1 MGRPKKE
8 KYKNPEEIKSE
19 ALKLIEEDE
28 KIVFIYDLYT
38 ALGIPCASFY
48 SLFPKESEDYKELT
62 DKIEGNKI
70 KMKMK
75 IRDRLMEC
83 KNPGAYIFL
92 YKILTSDIEE
102 RKLMDAHYP
111 EDHIEEN
118 KVINLKIK

>member
-1 MGRPKKE
+1 MAR
-8 KYKNPEEIKSE
+8 KYDREEVLE
-19 ALKLIEEDE
+19 ASLKLIKEDE
-28 KIVFIYDLYT
+28 KIVFFYDVYMS
-38 ALGIPCASFY
+38 LGIPKSTYQDMYPIGSAERK
-48 SLFPKESEDYKELT
+48 LLEDA
-62 DKIEGNKI
+62 IENNKI

-102 RKLMDAHYP
+102 RKMMDARYP

>member
-1 MGRPKKE
+1 MVLGLPQSTF
-8 KYKNPEEIKSE
+8 SE
-19 ALKLIEEDE
+19 MFPAGSDE
-28 KIVFIYDLYT
+28 KVEL
-38 ALGIPCASFY
+38 
-48 SLFPKESEDYKELT
+48 EDA
-62 DKIEGNKI
+62 IENNKI

-92 YKILTSDIEE
+92 YKILTSNIEE
-102 RKLMDAHYP
+102 RKMMDARYP